1 MSKIKLSIFKEDATD
16 KFLENLQ
23 SIYSLGSQIDIEER
37 KNLFTEINPEDKT
50 FCEEIS
56 NIQLDTNMKFT
67 NRFEFG
73 KYLHSKI
80 KTHFEDSKEKSRCIN
95 NPHFWSWIVLV
106 YIEQLSNNY
115 KEVRRP
121 DRYIPALNKYKIYG
135 SFNTSHR
142 HMARE
147 SYRLYERF
155 GEDSKIYFNKKNLYE
170 TGNIIESIRSRQDT
184 SNHKGIHDY
193 LLLKY
198 KDLDGFAKA
207 GAAETVQF
215 KNRNKKITGR
225 ESTVRLAKIY
235 RRLNIN
241 FVGPLLSAHEI
252 AEKVGPGFEL

>member
-1 MSKIKLSIFKEDATD
+1 MSKIKLHILKKEGTD
-16 KFLENLQ
+16 LFQKNLKL
-23 SIYSLGSQIDIEER
+23 IYTYKNDLNETER
-37 KNLFTEINPEDKT
+37 IKLFTEIDPKDKF

-56 NIQLDTNMKFT
+56 DIELDLEEKFS

-73 KYLHSKI
+73 KYLFLKI
-80 KTHFEDSKEKSRCIN
+80 GPLLKDKKLRREYLN
-95 NPHFWSWIVLV
+95 NPHFWTWVVLV
-106 YIEQLSNNY
+106 YIKQLSNEY
-115 KEVRRP
+115 KQSRRP
-121 DRYIPALNKYKIYG
+121 DRYIPAIGDYKIYG

-155 GEDSKIYFNKKNLYE
+155 GEESKIYFNKKNLFE
-170 TGNIIESIRSRQDT
+170 TGNVIESIRSRQDT
-184 SNHKGIHDY
+184 SNHDGIHEY

-198 KDLDGFAKA
+198 KDQDGYAIPK
-207 GAAETVQF
+207 AAETVQF

-241 FVGPLLSAHEI
+241 FVGPLLSAKEI